1 MTKYIRIRN
10 VSGHDKMIVPR
21 IALEKL
27 GLSTKRDDAETI
39 GRFGSGIK
47 YAPIAALR
55 KGWEWWFVGS
65 DAKGPYRMQ
74 YIVEEEDGVDCVWY
88 QYGDG
93 DVKPSSFTVGAG
105 ELSWTDPFQIIRE
118 PIANAIDGTKTHGGE
133 WSFEIVDGISP
144 ANEYTFDVYITASP
158 ELMNI
163 VNNIDAYFS
172 FNKTPLSK
180 YGNTTIHRSYDLS
193 LRVFSQNV
201 LVAHKDNMASL
212 FDYEFDSIDLNEER
226 TVKSEWDLGW
236 KIANSIAQLHDSD
249 LVSKVIKSA
258 GVEEMFEWSD
268 TVSSHYDHWTFASDW
283 DSIFKNIYG
292 DNAVIYPVDGFAS
305 SVAKNLKLRGMTPVG
320 VATENGYKLLSA
332 AGISCYMDILGED
345 YEYDIEDDVS
355 KYPVLV
361 EAMSIAKRVEPD
373 IEKYLG
379 RGGVLCG
386 DAAADVKGLT
396 LNKNNPDTCRI
407 VVSVEHLQDG
417 SLSDIVATLIHEF
430 DHASTGIGDGYSDEG
445 VKFRDVAD
453 KRIGRMIVENYKPNP
468 FFVVDGVVSC
478 RVSDLPKIGNNLIA
492 VSEHIQMLDC
502 SFIKI
507 GDFVLKATGVDI
519 EHNFAHEHNP
529 HFAQDAS
536 VITYP
541 TFVNVEEIEVVN

>member
-65 DAKGPYRMQ
+65 DSKGPYHLQ

-93 DVKPSSFTVGAG
+93 DVKPSSFTLGAG
-105 ELSWTDPFQIIRE
+105 ELSWTDSFQIIRE

-133 WSFEIVDGISP
+133 WSYEIVNGISP

-172 FNKTPLSK
+172 FNKTPLYK
-180 YGNTTIHRSYDLS
+180 YGNTTIHRNYDLS
-193 LRVFSQNV
+193 LRVFSQKV

-236 KIANSIAQLHDSD
+236 KIANSIAQLSDED
-249 LVSKVIKSA
+249 LVSKVIKTA
-258 GVEEMFEWSD
+258 VVEERFEWSD
-268 TVSSHYDHWTFASDW
+268 SVASHYDHWTFAADW
-283 DSIFKNIYG
+283 DFIFKGIYG
-292 DNAVIYPVDGFAS
+292 DNAVIFPADGFAS
-305 SVAKNLKLRGMTPVG
+305 SVSKNLKLRGMTPVG
-320 VATENGYKLLSA
+320 VATENGYKLLSS
-332 AGISCYMDILGED
+332 AGISCYMDVLGED
-345 YEYDIEDDVS
+345 YEYDIEDDIS
-355 KYPVLV
+355 KHPVLT
-361 EAMSIAKRVEPD
+361 EAMRIVLEVEPGIAK
-373 IEKYLG
+373 YMG

-386 DAAADVKGLT
+386 DAAHDVKGLT

-407 VVSVEHLQDG
+407 VVSSEHLKDG

-430 DHASTGIGDGYSDEG
+430 DHASTGVGDGYSDEG
-445 VKFRDVAD
+445 VKFRDIAD
-453 KRIGRMIVENYKPNP
+453 KRIGRMIVDNYKPNP
-468 FFVVDGVVSC
+468 FFIEDGVVCC
-478 RVSDLPKIGNNLIA
+478 RVSDISQIGGDLSAVTEYVSVLGCFLMKIGNFILK
-492 VSEHIQMLDC
+492 VSGENVE
-502 SFIKI
+502 S
-507 GDFVLKATGVDI
+507 
-519 EHNFAHEHNP
+519 NFGNEHNP
-529 HFAQDAS
+529 HFAQNAT
-536 VITYP
+536 VVTYP
-541 TFVNVEEIEVVN
+541 TFINVESIEVM